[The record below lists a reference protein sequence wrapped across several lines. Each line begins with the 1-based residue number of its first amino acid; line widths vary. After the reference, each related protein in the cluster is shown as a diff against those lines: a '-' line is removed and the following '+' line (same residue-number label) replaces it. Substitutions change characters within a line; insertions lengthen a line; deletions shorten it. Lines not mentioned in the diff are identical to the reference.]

1 VSLLSLFRVS
11 CPGWILAALAWA
23 ALAGG
28 VYAPLPRV
36 CAAEPGSS
44 QATSDELAQLQADLP
59 DLHALSRAFNTVAKV
74 ARPGVVHIKVS
85 GGEAPRVDPEER
97 ERLRE
102 KLKETIPDEQLD
114 RMLRA
119 VPPGSGSGIIIDPN
133 GFILTNN
140 HVVEGREEITVILN
154 DEREFEATIIGTDRK
169 TDLAVVKVEAT
180 DLPALKL
187 GDSDR
192 LDVGDWVIAVGA
204 PFGLTQTVTHGIV
217 SAKGRKRIAGV
228 DIDYQDFIQTDAAIN
243 PGNSGGPLLN
253 LRGEVVG
260 VNTAIATHGD
270 GVNAGVAFTIP
281 SNLAAKIAAQL
292 KATGSVQRGW
302 LGVSFTSI
310 DKDDAEIFGLPKA
323 KGVLVERVLPQSPA
337 DRAGLQVEDAIT
349 AIDDTEVNDL
359 DHVRSLI
366 ADVRPDER
374 VRLHIIR
381 DRKSQTVTVRLGEQ
395 PEDVRTQAMVRG
407 TDAREI
413 SRLGLQVRTMR
424 PGLARVYRTYD
435 PTARGVYVMGL
446 MPDRENPPDVAP
458 SELVVECNGKPVQSV
473 TELEQALSKVPSNR
487 NVKLT
492 VLEPTGDKREIT
504 VKPPK
509 RK

>member
-1 VSLLSLFRVS
+1 VNSLPPRRERR
-11 CPGWILAALAWA
+11 CGWTCLAL
-23 ALAGG
+23 ALAGLACG
-28 VYAPLPRV
+28 GYG
-36 CAAEPGSS
+36 AAGQARATERGRG
-44 QATSDELAQLQADLP
+44 QATGAELAQLQADLP
-59 DLHALSRAFNTVAKV
+59 DLHALSRAFNTVAKA

-102 KLKETIPDEQLD
+102 KLKEAIPDEQLD
-114 RMLRA
+114 RMLRR
-119 VPPGSGSGIIIDPN
+119 VPPGSGSGIIIDT
-133 GFILTNN
+133 GGYILTNN
-140 HVVEGREEITVILN
+140 HVVEGRDEIRVVLN
-154 DEREFEATIIGTDRK
+154 DEREFPATVIGTDRK
-169 TDLAVVKVEAT
+169 TDLAVIKVEAT

-187 GDSDR
+187 GDSDQ

-217 SAKGRKRIAGV
+217 SAKGRKRIPGV

-253 LRGEVVG
+253 LRGEVIG
-260 VNTAIATHGD
+260 VNTAIATQGE

-292 KATGSVQRGW
+292 KATGNVQRGW
-302 LGVSFTSI
+302 LGVSFVSVN
-310 DKDDAEIFGLPKA
+310 KDDADIFGLPKP
-323 KGVLVERVLPQSPA
+323 KGVLIERVLPQSPA

-349 AIDDTEVNDL
+349 AIDDTEVDDL

-374 VRLHIIR
+374 VRLHVIR
-381 DRKSQTVTVRLGEQ
+381 DRKPQTITVRLGLQ
-395 PEDVRTQAMVRG
+395 PEDTRSQARTRG
-407 TDAREI
+407 TDARDI
-413 SRLGLQVRTMR
+413 TRLGLQVRTMR
-424 PGLARVYRTYD
+424 PDLAREMRSYD
-435 PTARGVYVMGL
+435 VSARGVLVMGL
-446 MPDRENPPDVAP
+446 MPDRENPPDIAP
-458 SELVVECNGKPVQSV
+458 RELVIECNGQPVQSV
-473 TELEQALSKVPSNR
+473 TDLQQALSKVPSNR

-504 VKPPK
+504 VKPA
-509 RK
+509 RKK